1 MLAHLRVER
10 LESRK
15 VSRSLSP
22 LLSSLQQHPIQAAW
36 SPLATDTAGIYQGL
50 LCAGTQ
56 ESWLCLCLVVVGP
69 GG

>member
-15 VSRSLSP
+15 VSRSLS
-22 LLSSLQQHPIQAAW
+22 LLGSLQQHPIQAAW